1 MFSVFRN
8 TDFQLTIA
16 RTLFESNVTAG
27 GMVTEGVDATVRRLK
42 WTIRLISSKFLLA
55 LGTKVDSSD
64 ETLIV

>member
-42 WTIRLISSKFLLA
+42 WTIRLISSKFLLLA
-55 LGTKVDSSD
+55 P
-64 ETLIV
+64 